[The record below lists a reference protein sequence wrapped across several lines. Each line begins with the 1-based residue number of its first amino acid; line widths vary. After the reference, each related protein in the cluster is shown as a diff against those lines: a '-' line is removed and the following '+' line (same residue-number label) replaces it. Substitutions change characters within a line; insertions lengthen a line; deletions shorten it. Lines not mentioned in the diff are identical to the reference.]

1 MQLKE
6 SKTNSHFYISLL
18 KSVVRIIAGVYLI
31 LGNIV
36 VAGSALIAAEVL
48 GRNWIG
54 IELSENYAEVAR
66 KRVQSFIDKK
76 KQMEL
81 EFQESL

>member
-1 MQLKE
+1 MQPKE

-31 LGNIV
+31 LGNVV

-48 GRNWIG
+48 GILE
-54 IELSENYAEVAR
+54 EL
-66 KRVQSFIDKK
+66 
-76 KQMEL
+76 
-81 EFQESL
+81 